1 MRSKQFIG
9 VAAALAVLCVL
20 AGAVYAYDHGHRD
33 HIAKGIRVG
42 GVDVGGLTRSQAE
55 RKLEARYLGALH
67 EPIVVHHGNKTWTLG
82 PREAK
87 TAADIS
93 AMVAE
98 AVARS
103 RSGNIVSRT
112 FRGLTGGSVQADLQP
127 TVSYSKTAV
136 VRLLDRIRR
145 SVDRDPI
152 DAKIN
157 FHPGGFDLQD
167 GRDGLAVDASALHR
181 QIDAAIVSP
190 TAQRTFVARTHH
202 TTPKVT
208 TESLHKTYSTLL
220 IVNRGAFQLSLFKD
234 LKKVKTYDIAVG
246 MAGLETPAGVYH
258 IQNKAVNP
266 AWTMPNSDWVAPAD
280 RGKVVPGGS
289 PENPL
294 KARWLGIFDGAG
306 IHGIDPSEYGTIG
319 HAASHGCV
327 RMRIPDVIDLYPR
340 VPVGAPI
347 YIG

>member
-1 MRSKQFIG
+1 MRSRQFIAVV
-9 VAAALAVLCVL
+9 VALVVLCVL
-20 AGAVYAYDHGHRD
+20 AGAVYAYDHGRRD
-33 HIAKGIRVG
+33 HIAKGVRVG
-42 GVDVGGLTRSQAE
+42 GIDVGGLTRAQAE

-87 TAADIS
+87 TAADVS
-93 AMVAE
+93 AMVSE

-103 RSGNIVSRT
+103 RSGNIVART
-112 FRGLTGGSVQADLQP
+112 FRGLTGGSVHADLQP

-136 VRLLDRIRR
+136 VRLLDRIRG
-145 SVDRDPI
+145 SIDRDPI
-152 DAKIN
+152 DAKMN
-157 FHPGGFDLQD
+157 FRPGGFDLQR
-167 GRDGLAVDASALHR
+167 GRDGLAIDASSLHR
-181 QIDAAIVSP
+181 EIDAAIVSP
-190 TAQRTFVARTHH
+190 TAKRTFVARTHH

-208 TESLHKTYSTLL
+208 TASLRKTYSTLL
-220 IVNRGAFQLSLFKD
+220 IVNRSAFQLSLYKD
-234 LKKVKTYDIAVG
+234 LKHVKTYDIAVG

-258 IQNKAVNP
+258 IQNKTVNP
-266 AWTMPNSDWVAPAD
+266 AWTEPNSDWVPAAD

>member
-112 FRGLTGGSVQADLQP
+112 FRGLTGGTVHADLQP
-127 TVSYSKTAV
+127 TVSYSKSAV

>member
-1 MRSKQFIG
+1 MRSRQYIA
-9 VAAALAVLCVL
+9 VAAALVVLCVL
-20 AGAVYAYDHGHRD
+20 AGAVYAYDHGRRD
-33 HIAKGIRVG
+33 HIAKGVRVG
-42 GVDVGGLTRSQAE
+42 GIDVGGLTRAQAE

-93 AMVAE
+93 AMVSE

-112 FRGLTGGSVQADLQP
+112 VRGLTGGSVHADLQP

-145 SVDRDPI
+145 SIDRDPV
-152 DAKIN
+152 DAKID
-157 FHPGGFDLQD
+157 FHTGGFDTKP
-167 GRDGLAVDASALHR
+167 GRDGLALDASTLHR
-181 QIDAAIVSP
+181 EIDTAIVSP
-190 TAQRTFVARTHH
+190 TAKRTFVASTHH
-202 TTPKVT
+202 TKPAVT
-208 TESLHKTYSTLL
+208 TQSLHKTYSTLL
-220 IVNRGAFQLSLFKD
+220 MVNRSAFQLSLYKD
-234 LKKVKTYDIAVG
+234 LKLVKTYDIAVG

-258 IQNKAVNP
+258 IQNKTVDP
-266 AWTMPNSDWVAPAD
+266 AWTEPNSDWVPAAD

>member
-1 MRSKQFIG
+1 MRSRQFIAV
-9 VAAALAVLCVL
+9 VAALVVLCVL
-20 AGAVYAYDHGHRD
+20 AGAVYAYDHGRRD
-33 HIAKGIRVG
+33 HIAKGVRVG
-42 GVDVGGLTRSQAE
+42 GIDVGGLTRAQAE

-87 TAADIS
+87 TAADVS
-93 AMVAE
+93 AMVSE

-103 RSGNIVSRT
+103 RSGNIVART
-112 FRGLTGGSVQADLQP
+112 FRGLTGGSVHADLQP

-136 VRLLDRIRR
+136 VRLLDRIRG
-145 SVDRDPI
+145 SIDRDPI
-152 DAKIN
+152 DAKMN
-157 FHPGGFDLQD
+157 FRPGGFDLQR
-167 GRDGLAVDASALHR
+167 GRDGLAIDASSLHR
-181 QIDAAIVSP
+181 EIDAAIVSP
-190 TAQRTFVARTHH
+190 TAKRTFVARTHH

-208 TESLHKTYSTLL
+208 TASLRKTYSTLL
-220 IVNRGAFQLSLFKD
+220 IVNRSAFQLSLYKD
-234 LKKVKTYDIAVG
+234 LKHVKTYDIAVG

-258 IQNKAVNP
+258 IQNKTVDP
-266 AWTMPNSDWVAPAD
+266 AWTEPNSDWVPAAD

>member
-127 TVSYSKTAV
+127 TVSYSKSAV

-266 AWTMPNSDWVAPAD
+266 AWTLPNSDWVAPAD

>member
-112 FRGLTGGSVQADLQP
+112 FRGLTGGSVHADLQP

>member
-1 MRSKQFIG
+1 MRSRQFIA
-9 VAAALAVLCVL
+9 VAAALVVLCVL
-20 AGAVYAYDHGHRD
+20 AGAVYAYDHGRRD
-33 HIAKGIRVG
+33 HIAKGVRVG
-42 GVDVGGLTRSQAE
+42 GIDVGGLTRAQAE

-93 AMVAE
+93 AMVSE

-112 FRGLTGGSVQADLQP
+112 VRGLTGGSVHADLQP

-136 VRLLDRIRR
+136 VRLLDRIRG
-145 SVDRDPI
+145 SIDRDPV
-152 DAKIN
+152 DAKID
-157 FHPGGFDLQD
+157 FHTGGFDTKP
-167 GRDGLAVDASALHR
+167 GRDGLALDASTLHR
-181 QIDAAIVSP
+181 EIETAIVSP
-190 TAQRTFVARTHH
+190 TAKRTFVASTHH
-202 TTPKVT
+202 TKPAVT
-208 TESLHKTYSTLL
+208 TQSLHKTYSTLL
-220 IVNRGAFQLSLFKD
+220 MVNRSAFQLSLYKD
-234 LKKVKTYDIAVG
+234 LKLVKTYDIAVG

-258 IQNKAVNP
+258 IQNKTVDP
-266 AWTMPNSDWVAPAD
+266 AWTEPNSDWVPAAD